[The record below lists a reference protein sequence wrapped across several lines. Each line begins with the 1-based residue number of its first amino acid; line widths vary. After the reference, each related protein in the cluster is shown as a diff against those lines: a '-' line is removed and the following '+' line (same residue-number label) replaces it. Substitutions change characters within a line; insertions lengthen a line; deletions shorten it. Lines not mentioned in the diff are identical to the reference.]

1 MRIKY
6 YKLYAQNHAQ
16 NCPNRFQPQNR
27 SQDLRNQTEATQ
39 VFTTCKTVDLAM
51 ARATAAET
59 SDRIDTLQGL
69 ILEGEPNTVC
79 LTFARQQWGVSRA
92 QGYRLLKRAWTQIKA
107 DVDETGID
115 RQELLAWSI
124 QTLMAAA
131 GQAKQQ
137 KNPGAVV
144 ACIKQLDWMTGLG
157 INSISGSS
165 AQRRR

>member
-1 MRIKY
+1 
-6 YKLYAQNHAQ
+6 
-16 NCPNRFQPQNR
+16 
-27 SQDLRNQTEATQ
+27 
-39 VFTTCKTVDLAM
+39 M
-51 ARATAAET
+51 ARATALETAERV
-59 SDRIDTLQGL
+59 DHLQIM
-69 ILEGEPNTVC
+69 ILEGEPNTAC
-79 LTFARQQWGVSRA
+79 LAFARTEWGISRA
-92 QGYRLLKRAWTQIKA
+92 RGYELLKRAWTQIKA

>member
-1 MRIKY
+1 M
-6 YKLYAQNHAQ
+6 
-16 NCPNRFQPQNR
+16 P
-27 SQDLRNQTEATQ
+27 
-39 VFTTCKTVDLAM
+39 
-51 ARATAAET
+51 RATATETAERV
-59 SDRIDTLQGL
+59 DQLQEMLLAGD
-69 ILEGEPNTVC
+69 PNSTC
-79 LTFARQQWGVSRA
+79 LAFARQEWGVSRA
-92 QGYRLLKRAWTQIKA
+92 RGYALLKRAWGQIKD

-115 RQELLAWSI
+115 RLELLAWSI

-157 INSISGSS
+157 VNSTAGNS

>member
-1 MRIKY
+1 
-6 YKLYAQNHAQ
+6 
-16 NCPNRFQPQNR
+16 
-27 SQDLRNQTEATQ
+27 
-39 VFTTCKTVDLAM
+39 M
-51 ARATAAET
+51 ARATTEEI
-59 SDRIDTLQGL
+59 SDRIDALQGM
-69 ILEGEPNTVC
+69 ILEGEPNTAC
-79 LTFARQQWGVSRA
+79 LTFARQEWGVSRT

-157 INSISGSS
+157 LNSISGSS

>member
-1 MRIKY
+1 
-6 YKLYAQNHAQ
+6 
-16 NCPNRFQPQNR
+16 
-27 SQDLRNQTEATQ
+27 
-39 VFTTCKTVDLAM
+39 M
-51 ARATAAET
+51 ARATAQETAE
-59 SDRIDTLQGL
+59 RIDLLQVM
-69 ILEGEPNTVC
+69 ILEGEPNTAC
-79 LTFARQQWGVSRA
+79 LTFARQEWGVSRA

-144 ACIKQLDWMTGLG
+144 ACIKQLDWLTGLR
-157 INSISGSS
+157 INSRGGKCSS
-165 AQRRR
+165 HKVVK